1 VGGILDIC
9 LSLTFVLVWR
19 RSKYGS
25 EHIDEMPSLM
35 TVKEHQWKNVVQDI
49 GEEQGSVE

>member
-1 VGGILDIC
+1 MGGILDIH

-19 RSKYGS
+19 QSKYGS
-25 EHIDEMPSLM
+25 EHVDEMPSLM